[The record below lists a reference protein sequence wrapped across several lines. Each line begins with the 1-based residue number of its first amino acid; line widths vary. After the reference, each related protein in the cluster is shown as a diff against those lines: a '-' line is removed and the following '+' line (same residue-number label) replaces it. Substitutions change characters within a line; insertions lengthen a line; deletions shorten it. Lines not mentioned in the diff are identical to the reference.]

1 MIDEVKMDI
10 IKRLFSFNDD
20 DSCAIGLCK
29 FSDDFYKQQ
38 ENKEQFKRKISKDV
52 PISQMLKRNI

>member
-1 MIDEVKMDI
+1 MDI

-38 ENKEQFKRKISKDV
+38 ENNEQFKRKISKDV